1 MGVLK
6 GGAVRAYYGSAPI
19 GHAFNCDLSLTADVV
34 EKDSK
39 DVATFPTYEVTK
51 VKGILKVDAFF
62 GHTTTNA
69 KPFDLARLM
78 IAKTPLSLFVQTE
91 NSGDDNFQFDGVI
104 TAMEFSH
111 EVNSISAYSV
121 TFQISGEITIDL
133 SGTTVIGDSQGDVI
147 GDTSGVVIG
156 W

>member
-6 GGAVRAYYGSAPI
+6 GGAVRAYYGQSPI
-19 GHAFNCDLSLTADVV
+19 GHATNCELNLVADVV

-39 DVATFPTYEVTK
+39 DVETFPTYEVTK
-51 VKGILKVDAFF
+51 VKGVLKVDAFF
-62 GHTTTNA
+62 GYTTTNT

-91 NSGDDNFQFDGVI
+91 VAGNDNFQFTGVI
-104 TAMEFSH
+104 TAMDFSH
-111 EVNSISAYSV
+111 QVNAISAYSV
-121 TFQISGEITIDL
+121 TFQITGEITIDL